1 MSISDILSLLGGV
14 ALFLFGMTMMGEG
27 LKKVA
32 GSSLEIILYRLSSTP
47 LKGLLLGAGVTAV
60 IQSSSATSVMVVGF
74 VNSNIM
80 KLRQAISIIL
90 GSIIGTSITG
100 WIISLSS
107 IEGNGWVSIFSTAT
121 LSAIVAVAGI
131 ILRMFCKE
139 QKKRHVGEILLGFA
153 VLMYGMQAMS
163 GAVGPLK
170 NDPAFVS
177 ILTAFSNPL
186 LGILAGAAF
195 TAVLQ
200 SASAGVGILQAL
212 SATGIITFAEAF
224 PIILGISI
232 GAAVPVLMSAIGA
245 KANGRRA
252 AYAYLIISLLGSA
265 ICGILFYAADAAADF
280 AIKNMIMDTFSIA
293 LVNTLFRAV
302 TGLLLLPILK
312 LIEDVVTRM
321 VRESAEEK
329 AAAEILDRLDDRF
342 LSHPAMAVEQ
352 SRLTTN
358 DMAEA
363 AKSNLLDSLN
373 LIFNYSDEGFSRI
386 EQDEDF
392 IDRFEDKIG
401 TYLLKLNTHELT
413 KMQNE
418 QVTEY
423 LHTISDFERI
433 SDHAMNL
440 AEAAQ
445 EIHEKKITFSDE
457 AVAELQTLFSAV
469 KEILEISVSA
479 FVSGKQDN
487 LFRVEPLEEWIDVM
501 CDEMKL
507 KHAERMQNGICSMTQ
522 GFVFNDILG
531 NMERVSDHCSNI
543 AIAIVELRQ
552 DNLNAHGYAADLKE
566 LHNRNFD
573 EYYEEYSVKYKI

>member
-107 IEGNGWVSIFSTAT
+107 IEGNGWVSIFSTET

-177 ILTAFSNPL
+177 VLTAFSNPL

-457 AVAELQTLFSAV
+457 AVAELKTLFSAV

-507 KHAERMQNGICSMTQ
+507 KHAERMQTGICSMTQ

-573 EYYEEYSVKYKI
+573 KYYEEYSVKYKI

>member
-107 IEGNGWVSIFSTAT
+107 IEGNGWVSIFSTET

-401 TYLLKLNTHELT
+401 TYLLKLNTHELS

-479 FVSGKQDN
+479 FVTGKQDN

-507 KHAERMQNGICSMTQ
+507 KHAERMQTGICSMTQ

>member
-107 IEGNGWVSIFSTAT
+107 IEGNGWVSIFSTET

-401 TYLLKLNTHELT
+401 TYLLKLNTHELS

-507 KHAERMQNGICSMTQ
+507 KHAERMQTGICSMTQ